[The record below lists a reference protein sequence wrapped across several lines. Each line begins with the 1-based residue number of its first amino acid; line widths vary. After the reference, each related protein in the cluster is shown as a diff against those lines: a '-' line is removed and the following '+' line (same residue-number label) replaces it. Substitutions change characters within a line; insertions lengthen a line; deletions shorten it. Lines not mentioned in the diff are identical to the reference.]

1 MVKKIYFIV
10 LSSMIIIGISL
21 CYDISQYSKIKMNL
35 IDISQESDY
44 LISKN
49 GKIDEDLQLNFENTY
64 AVKLICTD
72 NCNPKYGDLL
82 SYEIKKES
90 KFIII
95 GFTTNEVI
103 LKKKVLIGNW

>member
-1 MVKKIYFIV
+1 MLKKISYI
-10 LSSMIIIGISL
+10 LTIIMIIIGISL
-21 CYDISQYSKIKMNL
+21 CYDINQYSKIKINL
-35 IDISQESDY
+35 IDLSQESDY

-49 GKIDEDLQLNFENTY
+49 GKIDNTLQDYFENSY
-64 AVKLICTD
+64 NVKLICTD

-90 KFIII
+90 NFMVI

-103 LKKKVLIGNW
+103 LKKKVLIGN

>member
-1 MVKKIYFIV
+1 
-10 LSSMIIIGISL
+10 
-21 CYDISQYSKIKMNL
+21 MNL

-103 LKKKVLIGNW
+103 LKKKLWGGHLWNPSYFIATVSENTEEQIRNYIKDQKEK